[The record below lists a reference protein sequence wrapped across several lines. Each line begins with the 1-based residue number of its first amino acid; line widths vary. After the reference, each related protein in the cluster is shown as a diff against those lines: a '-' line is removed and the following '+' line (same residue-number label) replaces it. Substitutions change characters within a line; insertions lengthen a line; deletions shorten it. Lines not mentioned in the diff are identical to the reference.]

1 MILFCFRS
9 EENGN
14 CLFSAFS
21 IVMSGDN
28 RYVDD
33 LRILASIELYL
44 NSEFYAKHPSFV
56 KVMNSHSGVFNNVD
70 TLLALSVSHSALD
83 SGKTK
88 MELVKE
94 EALNICSPF
103 KWSGFLCVLA
113 LSSVCLCFV
122 HCYYKSYDAM
132 LKYKIMFNQLIKPRE
147 FPSFNSETIHLLFC
161 NNSIVPP
168 TPFRHNHYV
177 PLIFCSEKN
186 KVNKKRKLVTSQKCK
201 KRKYKTCYLFYTS
214 FLEARLKCF
223 AQFWRCFTCT

>member
-1 MILFCFRS
+1 
-9 EENGN
+9 
-14 CLFSAFS
+14 
-21 IVMSGDN
+21 MSGDN

-70 TLLALSVSHSALD
+70 TLLALSVSHGALD

-103 KWSGFLCVLA
+103 KWSGLLCVLA

-122 HCYYKSYDAM
+122 HCYYKSYDACHV
-132 LKYKIMFNQLIKPRE
+132 KIQ
-147 FPSFNSETIHLLFC
+147 
-161 NNSIVPP
+161 NNV
-168 TPFRHNHYV
+168 
-177 PLIFCSEKN
+177 
-186 KVNKKRKLVTSQKCK
+186 
-201 KRKYKTCYLFYTS
+201 
-214 FLEARLKCF
+214 
-223 AQFWRCFTCT
+223 

>member
-1 MILFCFRS
+1 
-9 EENGN
+9 
-14 CLFSAFS
+14 
-21 IVMSGDN
+21 
-28 RYVDD
+28 
-33 LRILASIELYL
+33 
-44 NSEFYAKHPSFV
+44 
-56 KVMNSHSGVFNNVD
+56 MNSHSGVFNNVD

-83 SGKTK
+83 SDKTK
-88 MELVKE
+88 TELVKE

-113 LSSVCLCFV
+113 LSSVCLCSV
-122 HCYYKSYDAM
+122 HCYYKSYHAM
-132 LKYKIMFNQLIKPRE
+132 LKYKIMFNHLIKPRE

-161 NNSIVPP
+161 NSSIVPP

-223 AQFWRCFTCT
+223 AQFCWWFKCT

>member
-1 MILFCFRS
+1 MPIL
-9 EENGN
+9 
-14 CLFSAFS
+14 S
-21 IVMSGDN
+21 ILN
-28 RYVDD
+28 RDEYGDD
-33 LRILASIELYL
+33 LRILGSIELYL
-44 NSEFYAKHPSFV
+44 NSEFHAKHPSFV

-70 TLLALSVSHSALD
+70 TLLALSVFQSALD

-88 MELVKE
+88 MELVKKE
-94 EALNICSPF
+94 TLNICTPF
-103 KWSGFLCVLA
+103 KRSDFLCVLA

-223 AQFWRCFTCT
+223 AQFC

>member
-83 SGKTK
+83 SSKTK
-88 MELVKE
+88 LDLVKE
-94 EALNICSPF
+94 EACNICSPF

-122 HCYYKSYDAM
+122 HCYYKSYEAV
-132 LKYKIMFNQLIKPRE
+132 LKYKIMFNQLIKPRV
-147 FPSFNSETIHLLFC
+147 SFF
-161 NNSIVPP
+161 
-168 TPFRHNHYV
+168 
-177 PLIFCSEKN
+177 
-186 KVNKKRKLVTSQKCK
+186 
-201 KRKYKTCYLFYTS
+201 
-214 FLEARLKCF
+214 
-223 AQFWRCFTCT
+223 